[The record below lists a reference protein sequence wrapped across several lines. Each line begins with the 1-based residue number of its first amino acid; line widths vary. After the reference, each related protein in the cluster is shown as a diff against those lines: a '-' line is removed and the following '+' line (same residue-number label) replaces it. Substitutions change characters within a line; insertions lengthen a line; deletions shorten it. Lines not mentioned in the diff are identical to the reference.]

1 MKKTIWYLRLLCIAC
16 AVFVLGCNKET
27 RSDFDKLSELTQEVI
42 SKPTIQEMRQG
53 QFMLSAKERDAL
65 WKTKLDFI
73 LSNKKETFTI
83 EQRQIVTQLKSFLN
97 KHGMEALLKN
107 PHIGLEFM
115 DKNLPFFSKHFNK
128 EQLNI
133 LIESPYL
140 NSSLTISTI
149 NEKQI
154 ASMVEAVGGYCTCIY
169 DMGCPGSGNFC
180 EQTGCY
186 VDNDEEM
193 CGVFGTSSCKK
204 RCSDLQPSRS

>member
-1 MKKTIWYLRLLCIAC
+1 MKRTIWYLSALCITC
-16 AVFVLGCNKET
+16 AVFVLGCKKEA
-27 RSDFDKLSELTQEVI
+27 RSDFDNLSELTQEVI

-53 QFMLSAKERDAL
+53 QFMLSTKERDAL

-73 LSNKKETFTI
+73 LSNKKETFTK
-83 EQRQIVTQLKSFLN
+83 EQRQIVIQLKSFLN
-97 KHGMEALLKN
+97 THGMEALLKN
-107 PHIGLEFM
+107 PQIGTDFM
-115 DKNLPFFSKHFNK
+115 DKNLPLFNKHFNK

-149 NEKQI
+149 NEEQI
-154 ASMVEAVGGYCTCIY
+154 ASLVETAGGYCTCLY

-186 VDNDEEM
+186 TDNKEEM

-204 RCSDLQPSRS
+204 RCSDLQPG